1 MSGHSQFKNIMYR
14 KGAQDAKRAKIFTK
28 VIREITVAVKASG
41 ADKESNPQLRTAL
54 ISAREANMPKDTV
67 ERAIKKALGNDDTT
81 TYQEMRYEGYGPAG
95 SALIIE
101 SLTDNRNRTSAEV
114 RSYFNK
120 FGGSIGETNSVS
132 YKFDHLGY
140 LVFSKEG
147 LSMEAVFEV
156 ALEAGADDVLETE
169 DGFEVFCALEGL
181 GIVRDFCAT
190 KLGEPQAARPLWRP
204 KVLVPVSTE
213 AGRTLLKLIDALEDN
228 DDVQTVTTDANFPQE
243 LLCDLDG

>member
-14 KGAQDAKRAKIFTK
+14 KGAQDAKRAKVFTK
-28 VIREITVAVKASG
+28 VLREITVAVKTGG
-41 ADKESNPQLRTAL
+41 ADKESNPQLRAAW
-54 ISAREANMPKDTV
+54 ISSREANMPKDTV

-120 FGGSIGETNSVS
+120 FGGAIGETNSVS

-140 LVFSKEG
+140 LVFPKND
-147 LSMEAVFEV
+147 LSMEAVFDI
-156 ALEAGADDVLETE
+156 ALEVGAEDIVEIE
-169 DGFEVFCALEGL
+169 DGFEIFCHLEKL
-181 GIVRDFCAT
+181 GTVRDFCST
-190 KLGEPQAARPLWRP
+190 KLGEPQAARPLWKP
-204 KVLVPVSTE
+204 KVLTPLPVE
-213 AGRTLLKLIDALEDN
+213 AGRTLLKLIDVLEDN
-228 DDVQTVTTDANFPQE
+228 DDVQTVTTDADFPPE
-243 LLCDLDG
+243 LLHDFE